1 VKSEGIV
8 NRAQQQFGSPHPAIE
23 QKIKSHMDSVVQ
35 EFIRSA
41 PFVVMATSNME
52 GDCDASPRGGLPGFV
67 RIIDEHTLLLP
78 DLSGNKL
85 FQSYQNIETNPRVGL
100 IFMIP
105 GCGLTVRANGRAA
118 VMDHDELADSGI
130 KPEVFAPDEQTA
142 VLQALRIT
150 IDEVYPHCPR
160 AFRFSGLWDV
170 ETIESNSKM
179 KSDRY
184 WYEQWTKSGSIGE

>member
-1 VKSEGIV
+1 MLLVESEQKL
-8 NRAQQQFGSPHPAIE
+8 NRAQRQFGSPHPAIE

-41 PFVVMATSNME
+41 PFVVMATSDAN
-52 GDCDASPRGGLPGFV
+52 GNCDASPRGGMPGFV
-67 RIIDEHTLLLP
+67 RIVDEHTLLLP

-85 FQSYQNIETNPRVGL
+85 FQSCQNIETNPKVGL

-105 GCGLTVRANGRAA
+105 GCGLTVRANGRAV
-118 VMDHDELADSGI
+118 VMDQGELADSGI
-130 KPEVFAPDEQTA
+130 EPEVFAPDERTK
-142 VLQALRIT
+142 VLQVLRIE

-160 AFRFSGLWDV
+160 AFRFAGLWDV
-170 ETIESNSKM
+170 KTIETNCKL

-184 WYEQWTKSGSIGE
+184 WYDQWSKLG

>member
-1 VKSEGIV
+1 VKSEGIL
-8 NRAQQQFGSPHPAIE
+8 NQAQRQFGTPHPAIE
-23 QKIKSHMDSVVQ
+23 QKIKSHMDPVVQ

-41 PFVVMATSNME
+41 PFVVMATSNVD

-67 RIIDEHTLLLP
+67 RIIDERTLLLP
-78 DLSGNKL
+78 DLPGNKL
-85 FQSYQNIETNPRVGL
+85 FQSYQNIETNPKVGL

-105 GCGLTVRANGRAA
+105 GCGLTVRANGCAV
-118 VMDHDELADSGI
+118 VMDQDELAGSGI
-130 KPEVFAPDEQTA
+130 EIEALEPDEGEA

-150 IDEVYPHCPR
+150 INEVYPHCPR

-170 ETIESNSKM
+170 ETIRTNSEM

-184 WYEQWTKSGSIGE
+184 WYERWAKSG